1 MRRGCQAL
9 ATALLAVSTTALVS
23 AQGAPAPARPA
34 AAAVGDY
41 TFRSPTGLL
50 IFHVRPDHVDNFEA
64 VMARLAL
71 GLDGATDDVRRQQR
85 SGWRVFRSEDAPAG
99 TAVYVVMVDPVVPG
113 TDYDPVRMMAEL
125 LPGESQPLFERLK
138 AAVIRVERMGLA
150 RLR

>member
-1 MRRGCQAL
+1 MRRGRQAL
-9 ATALLAVSTTALVS
+9 ATALLTVSTTVLVS
-23 AQGAPAPARPA
+23 AQGAPAPAGPA
-34 AAAVGDY
+34 AAGDY
-41 TFRSPTGLL
+41 IFRAPAGLL
-50 IFHVRPDHVDNFEA
+50 IFHVRPDHVENFEA
-64 VMARLAL
+64 VMTRLAQ

-85 SGWRVFRSEDAPAG
+85 TGWRVFRSEDAPAG

-113 TDYDPVRMMAEL
+113 ADYDPVRMMAEL

>member
-1 MRRGCQAL
+1 MRRGRQAL
-9 ATALLAVSTTALVS
+9 ATALLTVSTTVLVS
-23 AQGAPAPARPA
+23 AQGAPAPAGPA
-34 AAAVGDY
+34 TVGDY
-41 TFRSPTGLL
+41 IFRAPTGLL
-50 IFHVRPDHVDNFEA
+50 IFHVRPDHVENFEA
-64 VMARLAL
+64 VMTRLAQ

-85 SGWRVFRSEDAPAG
+85 TGWRVFRSEDAPAG

-113 TDYDPVRMMAEL
+113 ADYDPVRMMAEL